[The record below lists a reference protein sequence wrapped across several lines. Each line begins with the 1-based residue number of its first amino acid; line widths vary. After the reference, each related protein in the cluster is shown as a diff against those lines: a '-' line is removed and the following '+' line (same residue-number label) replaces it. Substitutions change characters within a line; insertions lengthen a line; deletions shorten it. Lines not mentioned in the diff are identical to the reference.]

1 MEMDKSPK
9 RDKPLNLNNSIQV
22 IYPLASSID
31 TITGDTDLSLNSL
44 YFETQNL
51 IFICA
56 KLPFLL
62 DEGVAFSI
70 PSLVL
75 H

>member
-1 MEMDKSPK
+1 MDKSPK

-31 TITGDTDLSLNSL
+31 TDTGDTDPSLNSPHL
-44 YFETQNL
+44 ETQNL

-56 KLPFLL
+56 KLPFLP
-62 DEGVAFSI
+62 DEGVAFCI
-70 PSLVL
+70 
-75 H
+75 